1 MIEKFLLQ
9 APAGDLKHYYTSLH
23 ILFSL
28 PLHLLLPHFKTAH
41 LQMILFPLFQSGPV
55 THLSPQT
62 SSVHQELEERL
73 RHHHHAELQ
82 SLREAHR
89 HSIET
94 LKQQS
99 EQELQTLRFELEDE
113 GKAML
118 GKLALCT
125 PVTFFGQFLETSA
138 AKLLMLRSET
148 ISLTQCKTCFEI

>member
-1 MIEKFLLQ
+1 MIEKFLLR
-9 APAGDLKHYYTSLH
+9 APAEDLKYDNASLPSSFLSRSIFSSRFLKLPH
-23 ILFSL
+23 LQTPPLYQPAPFSL
-28 PLHLLLPHFKTAH
+28 
-41 LQMILFPLFQSGPV
+41 
-55 THLSPQT
+55 LS
-62 SSVHQELEERL
+62 VVRQELEERL

-118 GKLALCT
+118 GKLAAFAL
-125 PVTFFGQFLETSA
+125 P
-138 AKLLMLRSET
+138 
-148 ISLTQCKTCFEI
+148 